1 MSISTDTIIQDWKK
15 KKFSPIYWLEGEET
29 YAIDTITDYAEHHI
43 LTEQETS
50 FNLTIVYGR
59 EVSYAD
65 VINYCQRYPMFAER
79 QVVILKEAQ
88 FMKDIERLTS
98 YVENPLSST
107 VLIVAYKDKK
117 VDGRSG
123 FSKLLKSKTVLLT
136 TKKLQDYQLPE
147 WVSQLVHTK
156 GFLISPKALSL
167 LVDHVGSD
175 LSRMNNEV
183 DKLIMNLGARKEISD
198 EDIEKY
204 IGVSREFNAFELQ
217 AALAKKDFYKA
228 IRIAEYF
235 ETNPKAAPIQ
245 MILPALYGFF
255 SKCYM
260 LFSFSS
266 SDEKTAATAIGVNPY
281 FLKDYT
287 QANMLY
293 KFDGI
298 EQILLLLHSYNL
310 KSIGIDSSSS
320 GDMGLLKELIVKIVR

>member
-29 YAIDTITDYAEHHI
+29 YSIDTLTDFAEQHI
-43 LTEQETS
+43 LTEQEAS

-59 EVSYAD
+59 EVSGAD
-65 VINYCQRYPMFAER
+65 VINSCKRYPMFAER

-88 FMKDIERLTS
+88 FMKDIEQLSSYIEHPLT
-98 YVENPLSST
+98 ST
-107 VLIVAYKDKK
+107 VLIVAFKDKK
-117 VDGRSG
+117 VDGRGS
-123 FSKLLKSKTVLLT
+123 FSKILKNKAVVLT
-136 TKKLQDYQLPE
+136 TKKMQDYQLPE

-156 GFLISPKALSL
+156 GYLIAPKALSL

-183 DKLIMNLGARKEISD
+183 DKLIMNLGTRKEISD

-204 IGVSREFNAFELQ
+204 IGVSREFNVFELQ
-217 AALAKKDFYKA
+217 AAMAKKDLYKA
-228 IRIAEYF
+228 IRIVEYF
-235 ETNPKAAPIQ
+235 ETNPKAAPLQ

-266 SDEKTAATAIGVNPY
+266 SDEKTAAAAIGVSPY
-281 FLKDYT
+281 FMKDYT
-287 QANMLY
+287 QANTIY
-293 KFDGI
+293 KFEGI
-298 EQILLLLHSYNL
+298 EQILLLLHAYNL
-310 KSIGIDSSSS
+310 KSIGINSSNS
-320 GDMGLLKELIVKIVR
+320 GDLGLLKELVVKSMK

>member
-15 KKFSPIYWLEGEET
+15 KKYSPIYWLEGEET
-29 YAIDTITDYAEHHI
+29 YAIDTLTDFAEHQI
-43 LTEQETS
+43 LTEQEAS
-50 FNLTIVYGR
+50 FNLTLLYGR
-59 EVSYAD
+59 DVSSSD
-65 VINYCQRYPMFAER
+65 VINSCTRYPMFAER

-88 FMKDIERLTS
+88 FMKDIERLSS
-98 YVENPLSST
+98 YVEHPLAST
-107 VLIVAYKDKK
+107 ILVVAYKDKK
-117 VDGRSG
+117 VDGRGS
-123 FSKLLKSKTVLLT
+123 FSKLLKSKAVVLT

-183 DKLIMNLGARKEISD
+183 DKLIMNLGERKEISD

-217 AALAKKDFYKA
+217 AALAKKDMLKA

-235 ETNPKAAPIQ
+235 ESNPKAAPIQ
-245 MILPALYGFF
+245 MILPALYVFF

-266 SDEKTAATAIGVNPY
+266 SDEKTAAAAIGVSPY
-281 FLKDYT
+281 FMKDYT

-298 EQILLLLHSYNL
+298 EQILLLLHAYNL
-310 KSIGIDSSSS
+310 KSIGIDSSNS
-320 GDMGLLKELIVKIVR
+320 GDMGLLKELIVKIMR